1 MSVITDR
8 ISVAANTRIK
18 NVLAGSVFQFLR
30 ADSEVRM
37 GIVTTAAGAVL
48 PGVRAKFSIGDLI
61 VAESIKVKA
70 EKAAGQGVDA
80 NTDLQYV
87 DFGRERDSLGL
98 EIENFLGA
106 AVEVE
111 YYVLIT

>member
-1 MSVITDR
+1 MAVITDR
-8 ISVAANTRIK
+8 ISVPANSRIK

-37 GIVTTAAGAVL
+37 GIVTTAAGGVL
-48 PGVRAKFSIGDLI
+48 PGVRAKFAIGDLI
-61 VAESIKVKA
+61 VVESIKVKA
-70 EKAAGQGVDA
+70 EKAVNQGVDA

-98 EIENFLGA
+98 EVENFLGA

-111 YYVLIT
+111 FYILIT

>member
-1 MSVITDR
+1 VAVITDR
-8 ISVAANTRIK
+8 ISIPANTRIK

-30 ADSEVRM
+30 GDSEVRL
-37 GIVTTAAGAVL
+37 GIVTTVAGGVL
-48 PGVRAKFSIGDLI
+48 PGVRAKFAIGDLI
-61 VAESIKVKA
+61 VAESIKVKT
-70 EKAAGQGVDA
+70 EKGVNQGVDA

-98 EIENFLGA
+98 EVENLLAA

-111 YYVLIT
+111 YYLLIT